1 MKFFIIKIITKAL
14 ALIAFFITMGTAH
27 GVELSVGK
35 TVVKK
40 ATWYGQEF
48 HGRLMANGE
57 RFNMYDPTIVAHKTL
72 PKGSLLLV
80 RNVDNGEK
88 LVVEVKDRGPHNK
101 DPNVVLDLSRAG
113 AKMLGYV
120 HKGKATLEITVLKLG

>member
-1 MKFFIIKIITKAL
+1 MKFFIIKIVTKAL

-27 GVELSVGK
+27 GAEWFVGK

-57 RFNMYDPTIVAHKTL
+57 RFNMHDPLVVAHKTL

-80 RNVDNGEK
+80 RNVANGK
-88 LVVEVKDRGPHNK
+88 NLVVKVKDRGPYNK
-101 DPNVVLDLSRAG
+101 DPNVVLDLSYAG
-113 AKMLGYV
+113 AEMLGYV
-120 HKGKATLEITVLKLG
+120 HEGKAILEITVLKLG